1 MTNDKNT
8 MACHTTPR
16 LDALLKILQNSKSVA
31 DIGCDHAYLSILLA
45 RSDENKKII
54 GADIKEGPLNKAREN
69 VERFGL
75 SDRIELRLGD
85 GLAPL
90 KTGEVDT
97 IVIAGMGALVIS
109 GILSEGG
116 HIAKKSDRLVLQPMS
131 SAHELREFLYKNG
144 YIIENEV
151 LVREDRRIYTII
163 IAKSG
168 KTDSF
173 TLGDC
178 YISPALRQ
186 SGDVLY
192 KEYLLKQ
199 KSIIENA
206 LVGMKNARR
215 SIDKQIYEK
224 LVCELEEFEKY
235 AGVV

>member
-1 MTNDKNT
+1 MKNDKNT

-45 RSDENKKII
+45 RADENKKII
-54 GADIKEGPLNKAREN
+54 GADIKEGPLNRAREN

-75 SDRIELRLGD
+75 SGRIELRLGD
-85 GLAPL
+85 GLSPL
-90 KTGEVDT
+90 KSGEVDT

-109 GILSEGG
+109 GILNEGAET
-116 HIAKKSDRLVLQPMS
+116 AKNADRLILQPMS

-144 YIIENEV
+144 YIIENEH

-168 KTDSF
+168 DTGEF
-173 TLGDC
+173 TPGDC
-178 YISPALRQ
+178 YVSRALRQ
-186 SGDVLY
+186 SGDALY
-192 KEYLLKQ
+192 REYVLKQ

-206 LVGMKNARR
+206 LCGMKNAKR

-224 LVCELEEFEKY
+224 LVCELEEFYKEL
-235 AGVV
+235 